1 MIHYLLK
8 EPHTPDFK
16 KKDINEKIDDIFVDK
31 DDKNDSKDPMYNI
44 KMNISSNF
52 MGTFVQA
59 DSDSPNSL

>member
-52 MGTFVQA
+52 MGTFV
-59 DSDSPNSL
+59 